1 MRSTNQETTT
11 MNTQLTLDQLRSMR
25 LHGMADAYQDLLTL
39 PVQEQPSS
47 DLLIGTL
54 VDAEQAYRK
63 EQTTRRHLQRS
74 KIRYPAMLEQ
84 IHCSTDRNLSQQQ
97 LQRLADGRFIERGEN
112 VLITGATGC
121 GKSYLASAL
130 GRQAC
135 SLGYSTLYLGM
146 TRLMEQ
152 LTQSKLD
159 GTYMKWLTKLEKTR
173 LLILDDF
180 GLQEL
185 DHLTRLTLLQILEDR
200 YGKQAVI
207 ITAQLPVNKW
217 HDVIAEPTVADSIL
231 DRLLSNAHRIEL
243 KGRSLRRKK
252 EDKNM

>member
-1 MRSTNQETTT
+1 
-11 MNTQLTLDQLRSMR
+11 MNTQLTLDQLRTMK
-25 LHGMADAYQDLLTL
+25 LHGMADAYQELLTL
-39 PVQEQPSS
+39 PVQEQPSA
-47 DLLIGTL
+47 DLMIGKL
-54 VDAEQAYRK
+54 VDAEHAYRK
-63 EQTTRRHLQRS
+63 EQTTRRHLLRS

-84 IHCSTDRNLSQQQ
+84 IHCSADRNLSHEK
-97 LQRLADGRFIERGEN
+97 LLSLADCRYIERGEN
-112 VLITGATGC
+112 ILITGATGC

-135 SLGYSTLYLGM
+135 SLGYSTLYVGM
-146 TRLMEQ
+146 NRLMEQ
-152 LTQSKLD
+152 LTQAKLD
-159 GTYMKWLTKLEKTR
+159 GSYMKWLNKLEKTR

-217 HDVIAEPTVADSIL
+217 HDIIAEPTVADSIL
-231 DRLLSNAHRIEL
+231 DRLLGSAHRIEL
-243 KGRSLRRKK
+243 QGQSLRRKK
-252 EDKNM
+252 LGKNM